1 MLLDSFTHAQE
12 IERDYYD
19 SGHLKFEGIYVENED
34 DIIANYRSYFKTADL
49 ETRLVTVP
57 GKQGLRCPRLIVD
70 ETYYGKRKA
79 CRWLRI

>member
-49 ETRLVTVP
+49 ETRLI
-57 GKQGLRCPRLIVD
+57 QF
-70 ETYYGKRKA
+70 A
-79 CRWLRI
+79 CF